1 MLLLYIIFEADDSGG
16 GSGSGSTSKQVYIG
30 NIVGSWVSTATSP
43 SSSYTMYQSNGS
55 YNVANG
61 FDIMRI
67 YISGHGGETFRI
79 YIRSSAETTWDYTVA
94 GKLDTILPT
103 TNNTTNY
110 PKGSSKTMP
119 TNFMA

>member
-1 MLLLYIIFEADDSGG
+1 
-16 GSGSGSTSKQVYIG
+16 
-30 NIVGSWVSTATSP
+30 
-43 SSSYTMYQSNGS
+43 MYQSNDS
-55 YNVANG
+55 YHVNNG

-67 YISGHGGETFRI
+67 YLTGYGGETFRI

-94 GKLDTILPT
+94 GKLDTALPT
-103 TNNTTNY
+103 TNTNSATSY